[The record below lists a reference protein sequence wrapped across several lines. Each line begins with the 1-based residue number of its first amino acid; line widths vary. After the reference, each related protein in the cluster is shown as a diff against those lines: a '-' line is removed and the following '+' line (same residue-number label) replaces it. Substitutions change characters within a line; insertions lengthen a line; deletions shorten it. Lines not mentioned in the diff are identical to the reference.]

1 MKNQIGIEISST
13 AVRIA
18 SVARRRGRARL
29 VAWAEV
35 GLPPGAVADGGVVEQ
50 AVVRSAVVEAARA
63 AKVARRPLGS
73 PPRVRIAVSGLRAIT
88 RQIELP
94 AMPDDDL
101 EAAARLQALEVVP
114 FPTERTLLST
124 RRLGGSG
131 STERVNV
138 LLEAAHRD
146 LVEPIVAT
154 VTAAGFL
161 VEGIE
166 LSSSALVRALAGG
179 SSEGPE
185 AIVSVGAELTTLVVH
200 EAGEVR
206 FVRTIAAGGAMVT
219 RSLASTLD
227 MAFDDAEAMKIR
239 LGSASGVA
247 STVPAEA
254 VAAARDAS
262 ALLLSEIRSSVVYYA
277 SMPGS
282 AEVGRV
288 VLVGGGALL
297 AGLAERLQFQ
307 MAAPVVHRSCLE
319 TLGKVRV
326 AADPALVGS
335 RGAVAVGLALAEP
348 GPKGAAGLLPPEV
361 ISLRRRQRLERMVL
375 AGIGVVVLAA
385 GAGGAARYLQVR
397 RAQQGLSSLT
407 TSIGV
412 LERDLPAYD
421 KAQALE
427 QAALA
432 DEQLAQPLV
441 SHEVAWPAV
450 LQALVNFTPP
460 QVSTISLTGAA
471 GTSPGTPVAGA
482 GGTATTTAA
491 AAATTPAGAGLSS
504 PSAPASLPGAGLV
517 LGTVNLSLSSAD
529 YPGFQAWFDSMDSS
543 RDFQVVQY
551 SGLTSS
557 STTVDFTAQLDLTG
571 LLHSTRLQRFEGFR
585 P

>member
-1 MKNQIGIEISST
+1 MRNQIGIEISST

-18 SVARRRGRARL
+18 SVARRRGRPQL

-35 GLPPGAVADGGVVEQ
+35 ALPPGAVADGGVVERD
-50 AVVRSAVVEAARA
+50 VVRGAVLEAARA
-63 AKVARRPLGS
+63 AKVARRPLAS
-73 PPRVRIAVSGLRAIT
+73 PPRVRVAVSGLRAIT

-94 AMPDDDL
+94 VMPDGELD
-101 EAAARLQALEVVP
+101 AAARLQALEVVP
-114 FPTERTLLST
+114 FAPERTLLST
-124 RRLGGSG
+124 RRLAGDASG
-131 STERVNV
+131 EGVSV

-154 VTAAGFL
+154 VTDAGFL
-161 VEGIE
+161 VEAIE

-179 SSEGPE
+179 SGDGPE

-227 MAFDDAEAMKIR
+227 VPFEDAETMKVR
-239 LGSASGVA
+239 LGAASSIA
-247 STVPAEA
+247 ATVPAEA

-307 MAAPVVHRSCLE
+307 MAAPVVGRSCLE
-319 TLGKVRV
+319 TLGRVRV
-326 AADPALVGS
+326 AADPARVGL
-335 RGAVAVGLALAEP
+335 RGGVAVGLALAEAS
-348 GPKGAAGLLPPEV
+348 PKGASGLLPPEV
-361 ISLRRRQRLERMVL
+361 LSLRRRQRLERVAL
-375 AGIGVVVLAA
+375 AGVGVVVLAA

-397 RAQQGLSSLT
+397 RAQQGLTSLA

-412 LERDLPAYD
+412 LQRDLPAYD

-460 QVSTISLTGAA
+460 QVATVSLSGSAGA
-471 GTSPGTPVAGA
+471 SPGTPGSPA
-482 GGTATTTAA
+482 GGATPATATGAPASAGTA
-491 AAATTPAGAGLSS
+491 SS
-504 PSAPASLPGAGLV
+504 PSVPASLPTPAEV
-517 LGTVNLSLSSAD
+517 LGTVNLSLSSAS
-529 YPGFQAWFDSMDSS
+529 YPGFQAWFDAMDAS

-557 STTVDFTAQLDLTG
+557 TSTVNFTAQLDLTG
-571 LLHSTRLQRFEGFR
+571 LLHSARLQHFEGFT